1 MDLYVII
8 AVSDIKSVI
17 RQNQLPIYYRRDVL
31 RRKNNICDL
40 QGS

>member
-8 AVSDIKSVI
+8 AVSDIKSTI